1 MRARAAAVTAVT
13 AVLALALAGCVL
25 FTPPETSEPY
35 DPSDGVGGEVGEVT
49 LANVLVV
56 TTDGVLGNLSMTAVN
71 AGASDVTLN
80 IQYQSDGAKHDLS
93 VAVPTKSSEI
103 FGSGANG
110 QLLLT
115 DIGVKAGGL
124 LDIYF
129 QYGSEPGTLLRVPVL
144 DGGMDPYSTLT
155 PTPTPVPLPS
165 PTGDLTPSP
174 TPSG

>member
-25 FTPPETSEPY
+25 FTPPQTSEPY
-35 DPSDGVGGEVGEVT
+35 DPSDGVGGEVGEVN

-56 TTDGVLGNLSMTAVN
+56 TNDGTLGNLSMTAVN
-71 AGASDVTLN
+71 TSNADVTLN
-80 IQYQSDGAKHDLS
+80 IQYPSNGTKHDLS
-93 VAVPTKSSEI
+93 VAVPAKSSAI

-110 QLLLT
+110 QLLLN

-129 QYGSEPGTLLRVPVL
+129 QYGTEPGTLLRVPVL
-144 DGGMDPYSTLT
+144 DGAMEPYSTLT
-155 PTPTPVPLPS
+155 PTPVPVPLPS